1 MDCPEELQIER
12 VMQRSNLSRAEVM
25 GIVKAQAT
33 RQERLAVADTVIE
46 NQGQLA
52 ELQKAVKQL
61 HQKILGIKKDKL
73 SSS

>member
-1 MDCPEELQIER
+1 MR
-12 VMQRSNLSRAEVM
+12 RSNLSRTEVE
-25 GIVKAQAT
+25 GILKAQAT

-46 NQGQLA
+46 NQGQLVD
-52 ELQKAVKQL
+52 LQTAVEQL

>member
-1 MDCPEELQIER
+1 MAIL
-12 VMQRSNLSRAEVM
+12 
-25 GIVKAQAT
+25 KAQAT

-52 ELQKAVKQL
+52 ELQKAVEQL

>member
-1 MDCPEELQIER
+1 
-12 VMQRSNLSRAEVM
+12 MQRSNLSKAEVM
-25 GIVKAQAT
+25 GILKAQAT

-46 NQGQLA
+46 NQGKLA
-52 ELQKAVKQL
+52 ELKEAVEQL